1 MIESN
6 RSKPITKKKY
16 SRIFVDILIGIW
28 FVIPILLLRPLKKI
42 YLAPLQT
49 SRIGHF
55 ISDTEILLARIHL
68 DQVHTR
74 KKMFVIWVPESFIC
88 NKYVYNIWKQ
98 KIHIVPYSLITTAI
112 LFTATYVEKVLKI
125 RTTYRFI
132 GWDGY
137 LPYVHLLNVTPT
149 VFSMPKEDEELCL
162 RTLKINGIDISKK
175 WVCILARDSKYLNS
189 VAPDLDWDF
198 NSYRNSNIDTF
209 KIAAEYLAEKDII
222 TFRMGVITEKPFSS
236 DKSDLVID
244 YANSIW
250 RDEKLDIYLAIKCL
264 FFISTGT
271 GLDSISVATR
281 RPLLWVN
288 QAQPLHVYRSK
299 NDFMFITKYLY
310 LRDENIFLSPS
321 NFYELGVNEG
331 FTVDNPLH
339 LRAQDFSRLGIEIID
354 NTDVEIK
361 EATVEMHDLITRRDI
376 EKLELNVEQIKFWKM
391 FPEDKRLDNSGPPKS
406 RVCKSFLKRNPWL
419 AQ

>member
-1 MIESN
+1 MTKLN
-6 RSKPITKKKY
+6 RNKPITKIKY
-16 SRIFVDILIGIW
+16 SKIFINISIGIW

-55 ISDTEILLARIHL
+55 ILDTEILLARIHL

-74 KKMFVIWVPESFIC
+74 KKIFVIWVPEYFIC

-339 LRAQDFSRLGIEIID
+339 LRAQDFSRLGVEIID
-354 NTDVEIK
+354 NTDAEIK
-361 EATVEMHDLITRRDI
+361 EATVEMHDFLTKQDI
-376 EKLELNVEQIKFWKM
+376 EKLQLNVEQIKFWKT
-391 FPEDKRLDNSGPPKS
+391 FPEDERLDNSGPPKS
-406 RVCKSFLKRNPWL
+406 RVCKSFLRQNPWL